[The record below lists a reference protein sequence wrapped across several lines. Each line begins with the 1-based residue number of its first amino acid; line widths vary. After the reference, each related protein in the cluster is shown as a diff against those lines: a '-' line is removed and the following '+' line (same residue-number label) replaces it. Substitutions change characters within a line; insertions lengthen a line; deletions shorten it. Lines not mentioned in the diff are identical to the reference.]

1 MKQILIE
8 IDDRIARD
16 LAKVAPVGNRM
27 RAEFIRLA
35 LRRAIDL
42 ALDRDTEAAYGARP
56 PASDAAAADLLGWD
70 PDNALAT
77 PAVAPKQARAR
88 RGTRKSAA

>member
-8 IDDRIARD
+8 IDDRCARE
-16 LAKVAPVGNRM
+16 LARVAPAKKRV

-42 ALDRDTEAAYGARP
+42 ALDRETEEAYRARPLGEELTPADLVGWDTDNELAEPAASPKKARSRRGARK
-56 PASDAAAADLLGWD
+56 AA
-70 PDNALAT
+70 
-77 PAVAPKQARAR
+77 
-88 RGTRKSAA
+88 